1 MPAASTK
8 TSSRAR
14 EWLSALLAP
23 AVVLLGF
30 AALALAHGPSP
41 LRIVTTGLL
50 TAAAV
55 AALGR
60 LASGRLLRSRE
71 ATRDALHRAS
81 AGDLTLSRAALARSG
96 ESALAEALHG
106 LMVAMERI
114 LASFARLSAAV
125 SGVAADLT
133 TRGRELSLAAAMQSS
148 RAEETADAMRGTD
161 AAIGSLR
168 ESMET
173 LAGAAENAGA
183 SLHEMTASVTE
194 VSRSTT
200 ALRAFVDETTAS
212 LGGVVS
218 ALQQVASAVE
228 NLSGLADE
236 TARATAAIRSST
248 AETDRQAQTG
258 ARLSERV
265 SAAVVSGKTAV
276 SGTLAGMHEI
286 RAAVSGAADASTA
299 LAEHSARIG
308 EILHAIEEIAGETN
322 LLALNASIIA
332 AQAGESGKTFSVLAD
347 DIRDLS
353 ERTAVSTDEVR
364 GLVSAVRG
372 GVEDVRRLLS
382 DARRRTEEG
391 VDLAQT
397 SDATLDE
404 IEALALESRRASEGI
419 AGRAVAQSA
428 DAARV
433 SEATGRVSAEVGRIS
448 EATRGQLETTRTVH
462 ARADRVRELTE
473 QLARAMEEQA
483 VGGQTLL
490 GSMERVTS
498 TVDAIAEAT
507 VTLADGSS
515 AVVGSMDEIRKAARQ
530 NAYAA
535 TAMNQAA
542 QALEQESLLLRSRS
556 SLFRLP
562 SPAPGGRIRAA
573 LRYLDEANFDP
584 AFSQTVPQAILA
596 RTWGEGLV
604 KFGEGTRIAPELAE
618 RWEIDPTGTLF
629 TFHLRRGVRWHEG
642 GTLSAADVKASFER
656 FLSPATGAPLAA
668 LFDAVEGYEE
678 FRAGRSPGVAGL
690 ETPSGSVLAVR
701 LSRPVPFFLQLLTL
715 PDITV
720 LPPAILGDPDR
731 IRRFPCGTGAFVPR
745 EIAFGKSARFDRF
758 DGYWERNRIAP
769 DGIDLDLAEDSE
781 AGVFQRFLDGQLDV
795 VWDIPYPEAARLT
808 ADPAWRPYI
817 DSSVQLHTSFLV
829 LRCDRAPLDDV
840 RVRRALNHA
849 VDRAALN
856 ARTFA
861 GLSIPA
867 ASILPPH
874 VVGHDPALRPYRHEP
889 EIAKALL
896 REAGHGGGLTLSA
909 WLSPKDAR
917 DPLNPL
923 PVIATQLEAVG
934 VKLALEVL
942 PGEEAAA
949 RKRNGVFPDVRLSR
963 WFADFP
969 DPDTFF
975 RSLFSSKA
983 ESVLDGGYANPEVD
997 RLVEKGAGLL
1007 DAAEREA
1014 LYRDLD
1020 RLVQSEAPLVFL
1032 FHNRGFVAHAPRL
1045 RGVQAHLLLP
1055 PVRWNELWLEP

>member
-8 TSSRAR
+8 APSGGRA
-14 EWLSALLAP
+14 WLSAALAP

-30 AALALAHGPSP
+30 AVLSLTSVPSS
-41 LRIVTTGLL
+41 LRTLSVGVL

-55 AALGR
+55 AVIGR
-60 LASGRLLRSRE
+60 LSAGRVLRARE
-71 ATRDALHRAS
+71 ATRDALHRAA
-81 AGDLTLSRAALARSG
+81 AGDLTLTRAALSRSG
-96 ESALAEALHG
+96 EDALAEALHG

-114 LASFARLSAAV
+114 LASFARLSEAV
-125 SGVAADLT
+125 SGVGRDLT
-133 TRGRELSLAAAMQSS
+133 TRGRDLSQAAGVQNA
-148 RAEETADAMRGTD
+148 RAGETAAAMRGTD

-183 SLHEMTASVTE
+183 SLHEMTASVTQ
-194 VSRSTT
+194 VSRSTS
-200 ALRAFVDETTAS
+200 ALRSFVDETAAS
-212 LGGVVS
+212 FGGVVS
-218 ALQQVASAVE
+218 ALQEVSSAVE
-228 NLSGLADE
+228 NLSGLGGE
-236 TARATAAIRSST
+236 TARATAAIRAST
-248 AETDRQAQTG
+248 AETDHQAQTA

-286 RAAVSGAADASTA
+286 RGAVSGAADAATA

-332 AQAGESGKTFSVLAD
+332 AQAGESGKTFSVLSD

-353 ERTAVSTDEVR
+353 DRTAVSTEEVR

-404 IEALALESRRASEGI
+404 IETLALESRRASEGI
-419 AGRAVAQSA
+419 AGMAVTQSA
-428 DAARV
+428 EAARV
-433 SEATGRVSAEVGRIS
+433 SEATGRVSSEITRIS
-448 EATRGQLETTRTVH
+448 EATRGQLETAKAVN
-462 ARADRVRELTE
+462 ARADRVRDLTE

-483 VGGQTLL
+483 AGGQTLL

-515 AVVGSMDEIRKAARQ
+515 AVVRSMEEIQKAAER

-535 TAMNQAA
+535 TSMNQAA

-562 SPAPGGRIRAA
+562 SPVPGGRVRAA
-573 LRYLDEANFDP
+573 LRYLDEDNFDP
-584 AFSQTVPQAILA
+584 AFCQTIPQAILA

-604 KFGEGTRIAPELAE
+604 RFGEGTRILPELAE
-618 RWEIDPTGTLF
+618 SWDIDPSGTLY

-656 FLSPATGAPLAA
+656 FFSPAVGAPLAY
-668 LFDAVEGYEE
+668 LFDAVEGFDD
-678 FRAGRSPGVAGL
+678 FRAGRAPGVTGL
-690 ETPSGSVLAVR
+690 EAVGSAVLQVR
-701 LSRPVPFFLQLLTL
+701 LSRAVPFFLQLFTL

-720 LPPAILGDPDR
+720 LPASLLADPAR
-731 IRRFPCGTGAFVPR
+731 ARRLPSGTGAFVPR
-745 EIAFGKSARFDRF
+745 EITFGKTARFDRY
-758 DGYWERNRIAP
+758 DTYWDRGRIAL
-769 DGIDLDLAEDSE
+769 DGVDLDLTEDSE
-781 AGVFQRFLDGQLDV
+781 GGVFQRFLDGQLDV
-795 VWDIPYPEAARLT
+795 IWDIPYPEAARLM
-808 ADPAWRPYI
+808 ADPEWRPYI

-856 ARTFA
+856 ERTFA
-861 GLSIPA
+861 GLTVPA

-874 VVGHDPALRPYRHEP
+874 LVGHDPGLRPYRHDP
-889 EIAKALL
+889 ERARALL
-896 REAGHGGGLTLSA
+896 AEAGRGDGLTLST

-923 PVIATQLEAVG
+923 PAVAAQLEAVG
-934 VKLALEVL
+934 VKLVLEVL
-942 PGEEAAA
+942 PGEEMSA
-949 RKRNGVFPDVRLSR
+949 RKRIGVFPDVRLSR

-975 RSLFSSKA
+975 SSLFYSKT
-983 ESVLDGGYANPEVD
+983 EEVLDGGFRNAEVD
-997 RLVEKGAGLL
+997 RLVEKGARLL

-1014 LYRDLD
+1014 VYRDLN
-1020 RLVQSEAPLVFL
+1020 RLVQSEAPVIFL
-1032 FHNRGFVAHAPRL
+1032 FHNRGFVLQAPRL
-1045 RGVQAHLLLP
+1045 RGAQAHLLPP
-1055 PVRWNELWLEP
+1055 PVRWNDLWLEP

>member
-8 TSSRAR
+8 TPSRAR
-14 EWLSALLAP
+14 AWLSAALVP

-30 AALALAHGPSP
+30 AALALSPSPSP
-41 LRIVTTGLL
+41 LRTLTAGVL

-55 AALGR
+55 AALSRLSTGR
-60 LASGRLLRSRE
+60 VLRARE
-71 ATRDALHRAS
+71 ATREALHRAS

-96 ESALAEALHG
+96 EAALAEALHG

-114 LASFARLSAAV
+114 LASFARLSEAV
-125 SGVAADLT
+125 SGVARDLT
-133 TRGRELSLAAAMQSS
+133 SRGRDLSAAAAVQNA
-148 RAEETADAMRGTD
+148 RAGETAAAMRGTD

-183 SLHEMTASVTE
+183 SLHEMTASVTQ
-194 VSRSTT
+194 VSRSTS
-200 ALRAFVDETTAS
+200 ALRSFVDETAAS
-212 LGGVVS
+212 LDGVVS
-218 ALQQVASAVE
+218 ALQEVASAVE
-228 NLSGLADE
+228 NLSGLAGE
-236 TARATAAIRSST
+236 TARATDAIRAST
-248 AETDRQAQTG
+248 AETDRQAQTA

-265 SAAVVSGKTAV
+265 SAAVVSGKAAV
-276 SGTLAGMHEI
+276 SGTLAGMQEI
-286 RAAVSGAADASTA
+286 RGSVSGAADAATA

-353 ERTAVSTDEVR
+353 DRTSVSTDEVR
-364 GLVSAVRG
+364 GLVSAVRS
-372 GVEDVRRLLS
+372 GVDDVRRLLS
-382 DARRRTEEG
+382 EARRRTEEG

-404 IEALALESRRASEGI
+404 IETLALDSRRASEGI
-419 AGRAVAQSA
+419 AGAAVAQSRE
-428 DAARV
+428 AARV
-433 SEATGRVSAEVGRIS
+433 SEATSRVSAEVARIS
-448 EATRGQLETTRTVH
+448 DATRGQLETARAVNT
-462 ARADRVRELTE
+462 RADRVRELTE

-483 VGGQTLL
+483 EGGQTLL

-507 VTLADGSS
+507 VTLADGSA
-515 AVVGSMDEIRKAARQ
+515 AVVTSMDEIRRAAEK

-535 TAMNQAA
+535 TSMNQAA

-562 SPAPGGRIRAA
+562 PPVPGGRVRAA
-573 LRYLDEANFDP
+573 LRYLDEDNFDP
-584 AFSQTVPQAILA
+584 AFCQTVPQAILV

-604 KFGEGTRIAPELAE
+604 RFGEGTRILPELAE

-642 GTLSAADVKASFER
+642 GTLAAADVKASFER
-656 FLSPATGAPLAA
+656 FLAPSTAAPLAP
-668 LFDAVEGYEE
+668 LFDALEGYDD
-678 FRAGRSPGVAGL
+678 FRAGRTPGVAGL
-690 ETPSGSVLAVR
+690 EAPTAAILEVR
-701 LSRPVPFFLQLLTL
+701 LARPVPFFLQLLTL

-720 LPPAILGDPDR
+720 LPPSLVADAARARKAPT
-731 IRRFPCGTGAFVPR
+731 GTGPFVPR
-745 EIAFGKSARFDRF
+745 EITFGKAARFDRSES
-758 DGYWERNRIAP
+758 YWDRGRIAL
-769 DGIDLDLAEDSE
+769 DGVDLDLTEDSE

-795 VWDIPYPEAARLT
+795 VWDIPYPEAARLM
-808 ADPAWRPYI
+808 ADPEWRPYI

-856 ARTFA
+856 ERTFA
-861 GLSIPA
+861 GLTVPA

-874 VVGHDPALRPYRHEP
+874 LVGHDPSLRPYRHDP
-889 EIAKALL
+889 ERARALL
-896 REAGHGGGLTLSA
+896 DEAGRRDGLKLSA

-923 PVIATQLEAVG
+923 PAVAAQLAAVG
-934 VKLALEVL
+934 VRLELETL
-942 PGEEAAA
+942 PGEEMSA
-949 RKRNGVFPDVRLSR
+949 RNRNGLYPDVRLSR

-975 RSLFSSKA
+975 SSLFYSRT
-983 ESVLDGGYANPEVD
+983 EDVIDGGYRNAEVD
-997 RLVEKGAGLL
+997 RLVEKGARLL

-1014 LYRDLD
+1014 VYRELN
-1020 RLVQSEAPLVFL
+1020 RLVQAEAPVVFL
-1032 FHNRGFVAHAPRL
+1032 FHNRGFVVQAPRL
-1045 RGVQAHLLLP
+1045 RGVQAHLLPP
-1055 PVRWNELWLEP
+1055 PVRWNDLWLEP

>member
-1 MPAASTK
+1 MPPASTK
-8 TSSRAR
+8 GPFRAAER
-14 EWLSALLAP
+14 LSGALAP

-30 AALALAHGPSP
+30 VALALSPSPSP
-41 LRIVTTGLL
+41 LRALTAGIL

-60 LASGRLLRSRE
+60 LSSGRVVRGRE

-96 ESALAEALHG
+96 EAALAEALHG

-114 LASFARLSAAV
+114 LASFARLSEAV
-125 SGVAADLT
+125 SGVARDLT
-133 TRGRELSLAAAMQSS
+133 SRGRDLSLAAAVQNA
-148 RAEETADAMRGTD
+148 RAEETAAAMRGTD

-183 SLHEMTASVTE
+183 SLHEMTASVTQ
-194 VSRSTT
+194 VSRSTS
-200 ALRAFVDETTAS
+200 ALRSFVDETAAS
-212 LGGVVS
+212 LAGVVS
-218 ALQQVASAVE
+218 AFQEVASAVE
-228 NLSGLADE
+228 NLSGLAGE
-236 TARATAAIRSST
+236 TARATAAIRAST
-248 AETDRQAQTG
+248 AESDQQAQTG

-265 SAAVVSGKTAV
+265 SAAVVSGKAAV

-286 RAAVSGAADASTA
+286 RGAVSGATDAA
-299 LAEHSARIG
+299 AVLAEHSARIG

-322 LLALNASIIA
+322 LIALNASIIA
-332 AQAGESGKTFSVLAD
+332 AQAGESGRTFSVLAD

-353 ERTAVSTDEVR
+353 DRTSVSTDEVR
-364 GLVSAVRG
+364 GLVSSVRS
-372 GVEDVRRLLS
+372 GVEDVRHLLS
-382 DARRRTEEG
+382 EARRKTEEG

-404 IEALALESRRASEGI
+404 IEKLALDSRHASEGI
-419 AGRAVAQSA
+419 AHASLAQSRE
-428 DAARV
+428 AARV
-433 SEATGRVSAEVGRIS
+433 SEATSRVSSEVARIS
-448 EATRGQLETTRTVH
+448 EATRGQLET
-462 ARADRVRELTE
+462 ARAVNARGDRVRDLTE

-483 VGGQTLL
+483 TGGQTLL

-515 AVVGSMDEIRKAARQ
+515 AVVRSMDEIRRAAER

-535 TAMNQAA
+535 TSMNQAA

-562 SPAPGGRIRAA
+562 SPVPGGRVRAA
-573 LRYLDEANFDP
+573 LRYLDEENFDP
-584 AFSQTVPQAILA
+584 AFCQTVPQAILV

-604 KFGEGTRIAPELAE
+604 RFGEGTRILPELAE
-618 RWEIDPTGTLF
+618 RWEIDLSGTLY

-642 GTLSAADVKASFER
+642 GTLAAADVKASLER
-656 FLSPATGAPLAA
+656 YLSPATAAPLAS
-668 LFDAVEGYEE
+668 LFDGIEGYED
-678 FRAGRSPGVAGL
+678 FRAGRTPGVAGL
-690 ETPSGSVLAVR
+690 EAPSGALFRVR
-701 LSRPVPFFLQLLTL
+701 LARPVPFFLQLLTL

-720 LPPAILGDPDR
+720 LPPSLLADAAR
-731 IRRFPCGTGAFVPR
+731 ARRAPFGTGPFVSK
-745 EIAFGKSARFDRF
+745 EISFGKVARFDRS
-758 DGYWERNRIAP
+758 DSYWDRARIAL
-769 DGIDLDLAEDSE
+769 DGVDLDLTEDSE
-781 AGVFQRFLDGQLDV
+781 AGVFQRFLEGQLDV
-795 VWDIPYPEAARLT
+795 VWDIPYPEAARLM
-808 ADPAWRPYI
+808 ADPEWRPYI

-856 ARTFA
+856 ERTFA
-861 GLSIPA
+861 GLTVPA

-874 VVGHDPALRPYRHEP
+874 LSGHDPALRPYRHDP
-889 EIAKALL
+889 ERAKVLL
-896 REAGHGGGLTLSA
+896 AEAGLVDGLTLSA

-923 PVIATQLEAVG
+923 PTIATQLEAVG
-934 VKLALEVL
+934 VRIALEVL
-942 PGEEAAA
+942 PGEEMSA
-949 RKRNGVFPDVRLSR
+949 RIRNGIFPDVKLSR

-975 RSLFSSKA
+975 SSLFYSKT
-983 ESVLDGGYANPEVD
+983 EDVLDGGFRNAEVD
-997 RLVEKGAGLL
+997 RLVEKGARLL

-1014 LYRDLD
+1014 VYRELN
-1020 RLVQSEAPLVFL
+1020 RLVQSQAPVVFL
-1032 FHNRGFVAHAPRL
+1032 FHNRGFVVQRPRL
-1045 RGVQAHLLLP
+1045 RGVQAHLLPP
-1055 PVRWNELWLEP
+1055 PVRWNDLWLEP

>member
-1 MPAASTK
+1 MPAASK
-8 TSSRAR
+8 KAPSRAR
-14 EWLSALLAP
+14 AWLPAALAP
-23 AVVLLGF
+23 AVVLAGF
-30 AALALAHGPSP
+30 AVLSLTPSPSP
-41 LRIVTTGLL
+41 LRTLSAGVL
-50 TAAAV
+50 TAGAV
-55 AALGR
+55 AALSR
-60 LASGRLLRSRE
+60 LTAGGALRARE

-81 AGDLTLSRAALARSG
+81 AGDLTLSRAALERSG
-96 ESALAEALHG
+96 ETALAEALHG

-114 LASFARLSAAV
+114 LASFARLSEAV
-125 SGVAADLT
+125 SGVALDLT
-133 TRGRELSLAAAMQSS
+133 SRGRDLSLAAAVQTS
-148 RAEETADAMRGTD
+148 RAGETAAAMRGTD

-183 SLHEMTASVTE
+183 SLHEMTASVTQ

-200 ALRAFVDETTAS
+200 ALRAFVDETAAS

-218 ALQQVASAVE
+218 ALQEVASAVE
-228 NLSGLADE
+228 NLSGLAGE
-236 TARATAAIRSST
+236 TARATASIRAST
-248 AETDRQAQTG
+248 AESDRQAQTA

-265 SAAVVSGKTAV
+265 SAAVVSGKAAV

-286 RAAVSGAADASTA
+286 RGAVSGAADASTA

-353 ERTAVSTDEVR
+353 ERTSVSTEEVR

-372 GVEDVRRLLS
+372 GVEEVRGLLAE
-382 DARRRTEEG
+382 ARRRTEEG

-404 IEALALESRRASEGI
+404 IETLALDSRRASEGI
-419 AGRAVAQSA
+419 AEAAVAQSRE
-428 DAARV
+428 AARV
-433 SEATGRVSAEVGRIS
+433 SDATSRVSSEVARIS
-448 EATRGQLETTRTVH
+448 EATRGQLETARGVN

-483 VGGQTLL
+483 AGGQALL

-515 AVVGSMDEIRKAARQ
+515 AVVRSMDEIRKAAER

-535 TAMNQAA
+535 TSMNQAA

-562 SPAPGGRIRAA
+562 SPVPGGRVRAA
-573 LRYLDEANFDP
+573 LRYLDDENFDP
-584 AFSQTVPQAILA
+584 AFCQTVPQAILV

-604 KFGEGTRIAPELAE
+604 RFGEGTRILPELAE
-618 RWEIDPTGTLF
+618 RWEIDPSGTLY

-656 FLSPATGAPLAA
+656 FLSPATAAPLATF
-668 LFDAVEGYEE
+668 FDAVEGYEE
-678 FRAGRSPGVAGL
+678 YRAGTSPEVRGL
-690 ETPSGSVLAVR
+690 EAPSSVLLRVR

-720 LPPAILGDPDR
+720 LPPSLVGDPAR
-731 IRRFPCGTGAFVPR
+731 ARRAPSGTGPFVPR
-745 EIAFGKSARFDRF
+745 EISFGRAARFDRS
-758 DGYWERNRIAP
+758 DVYWDRARIAL
-769 DGIDLDLAEDSE
+769 DGVDLDLTEDSE

-795 VWDIPYPEAARLT
+795 VWDIPYPEAARLM
-808 ADPAWRPYI
+808 ADPQWRPYI

-856 ARTFA
+856 ERTYA
-861 GLSIPA
+861 GLGVPA

-874 VVGHDPALRPYRHEP
+874 LVGHDPSLRPYRHDP
-889 EIAKALL
+889 ERAKALL
-896 REAGHGGGLTLSA
+896 AEAGHGGGLTLTA
-909 WLSPKDAR
+909 WLSPTDAR

-923 PVIATQLEAVG
+923 PAVAAQLESVG
-934 VKLALEVL
+934 VRLALEVL
-942 PGEEAAA
+942 PGEEMSA
-949 RKRNGVFPDVRLSR
+949 RKRIGEFPDVRLSR

-975 RSLFSSKA
+975 SPLFYSKA
-983 ESVLDGGYANPEVD
+983 ESVLDGGYRSSEID
-997 RLVEKGAGLL
+997 RLVEKGARLL

-1014 LYRDLD
+1014 VYRELN
-1020 RLVQSEAPLVFL
+1020 RLVQSEAPVVFL
-1032 FHNRGFVAHAPRL
+1032 FHNRGFVVQTPRL
-1045 RGVQAHLLLP
+1045 RGVQAHLLPP
-1055 PVRWNELWLEP
+1055 PVRWNDLWLEP

>member
-8 TSSRAR
+8 TPSRAKT
-14 EWLSALLAP
+14 WLPAALAP

-30 AALALAHGPSP
+30 ASLALTQSPSP
-41 LRIVTTGLL
+41 LRTLTAGVL

-60 LASGRLLRSRE
+60 LAEGRILRARE

-96 ESALAEALHG
+96 DAALAEAFHG

-114 LASFARLSAAV
+114 LASFARLSEAV
-125 SGVAADLT
+125 SGVARDLT
-133 TRGRELSLAAAMQSS
+133 TRGRDLSLAATVQNA
-148 RAEETADAMRGTD
+148 RAVETAAAMRGTD

-183 SLHEMTASVTE
+183 SLHEMTASVMQ
-194 VSRSTT
+194 VSRSTS
-200 ALRAFVDETTAS
+200 ALRAFVDETAAS

-218 ALQQVASAVE
+218 ALQEVASAVE
-228 NLSGLADE
+228 NLSGLAGE
-236 TARATAAIRSST
+236 TAGATEAIRSST
-248 AETDRQAQTG
+248 AETDRQAQTA

-265 SAAVVSGKTAV
+265 SAAVVSGKAAV

-286 RAAVSGAADASTA
+286 RGAVSGASDAATA

-308 EILHAIEEIAGETN
+308 EVLHVIEEIAGETN
-322 LLALNASIIA
+322 LLALNSSIIA
-332 AQAGESGKTFSVLAD
+332 AQAGESGRTFSVLAD

-353 ERTAVSTDEVR
+353 DRTSVSTEEVR
-364 GLVSAVRG
+364 GLVSSVLS
-372 GVEDVRRLLS
+372 GVEDVRRLLAE
-382 DARRRTEEG
+382 ARRRTEEG

-404 IEALALESRRASEGI
+404 IETLALDSRRASEGI
-419 AGRAVAQSA
+419 ASAADEQSRES
-428 DAARV
+428 ARV
-433 SEATGRVSAEVGRIS
+433 SEATSRVSSEVARIS
-448 EATRGQLETTRTVH
+448 EATRGQLES
-462 ARADRVRELTE
+462 ARAVNARTDRVRELTE

-483 VGGQTLL
+483 TGGQALL

-507 VTLADGSS
+507 VTLADGSA
-515 AVVGSMDEIRKAARQ
+515 AVVTSMDEIRRAAER
-530 NAYAA
+530 NAYAS
-535 TAMNQAA
+535 TSMNQAA

-562 SPAPGGRIRAA
+562 SPAPGGRVRAA

-584 AFSQTVPQAILA
+584 AFCQTVPQAILV

-604 KFGEGTRIAPELAE
+604 RFGEGTRILPELAE
-618 RWEIDPTGTLF
+618 SWEIDPSGTLY
-629 TFHLRRGVRWHEG
+629 TFNLRRGVRWHEG
-642 GTLSAADVKASFER
+642 GTLAAAHVKASFER
-656 FLSPATGAPLAA
+656 FLSPATAAPLAT
-668 LFDAVEGYEE
+668 LFDAVEGYDA
-678 FRAGRSPGVAGL
+678 FRAGHTPGVAGL
-690 ETPSGSVLAVR
+690 EAPSSALFRVR
-701 LSRPVPFFLQLLTL
+701 LARPVPFFLQLLTL

-720 LPPAILGDPDR
+720 LPPSLVGDPDR
-731 IRRFPCGTGAFVPR
+731 VRRAPSGTGPFVPR
-745 EIAFGKSARFDRF
+745 EFSFGKVARFDRS
-758 DGYWERNRIAP
+758 DTYWDRGRIAL
-769 DGIDLDLAEDSE
+769 DGVDLDLTEDSE

-795 VWDIPYPEAARLT
+795 IWDIPYPEAARLM
-808 ADPAWRPYI
+808 ADPRWRPYI

-829 LRCDRAPLDDV
+829 LRCDRTPLDDV

-856 ARTFA
+856 EKTFA
-861 GLSIPA
+861 GLTVPA

-874 VVGHDPALRPYRHEP
+874 LVGHDPNLRPYRHDP
-889 EIAKALL
+889 ERAKALL
-896 REAGHGGGLTLSA
+896 HEAGHGGGLALTA
-909 WLSPKDAR
+909 WLSPKDSR

-923 PVIATQLEAVG
+923 PVIAAQLEAVG

-942 PGEEAAA
+942 PGEEMTA
-949 RKRNGVFPDVRLSR
+949 RKRGGIFPDVKLSR

-975 RSLFSSKA
+975 SSLLYSKT
-983 ESVLDGGYANPEVD
+983 EDVLDAGFRDAEVD
-997 RLVEKGAGLL
+997 RLVEKGARLL

-1014 LYRDLD
+1014 VYRELN
-1020 RLVQSEAPLVFL
+1020 RLVQAEAPLVFL
-1032 FHNRGFVAHAPRL
+1032 FHNRGFVVQAPRL
-1045 RGVQAHLLLP
+1045 RGVQAHLLPP
-1055 PVRWNELWLEP
+1055 PVRWNDLWLEP

>member
-8 TSSRAR
+8 EPSRSR
-14 EWLSALLAP
+14 EWLSAALAP

-30 AALALAHGPSP
+30 LALALSPSP
-41 LRIVTTGLL
+41 SPIRTVTAGVL

-60 LASGRLLRSRE
+60 LAGGRALRARE

-96 ESALAEALHG
+96 EAALAEALHG

-114 LASFARLSAAV
+114 LASFARLSEAV
-125 SGVAADLT
+125 SGVARDLT
-133 TRGRELSLAAAMQSS
+133 TRGRDLSLAAAVQNA
-148 RAEETADAMRGTD
+148 RAEETAAAMRGTD

-183 SLHEMTASVTE
+183 SLHEMTASVTQ
-194 VSRSTT
+194 VSRSTS
-200 ALRAFVDETTAS
+200 ALRTFVDETAAS

-218 ALQQVASAVE
+218 ALQEVASAVE
-228 NLSGLADE
+228 NLSGLAGE
-236 TARATAAIRSST
+236 TARATGAIRAST
-248 AETDRQAQTG
+248 AETDRQAQTA

-286 RAAVSGAADASTA
+286 RGAVSGAGDAATA

-308 EILHAIEEIAGETN
+308 EVLHAIEEIAGETN

-353 ERTAVSTDEVR
+353 DRTSVSTEEVR
-364 GLVSAVRG
+364 GLVSSVRG
-372 GVEDVRRLLS
+372 GVEDVRRLLAE
-382 DARRRTEEG
+382 ARRRTEEG

-404 IEALALESRRASEGI
+404 IETLALDSRRASDGI
-419 AGRAVAQSA
+419 ASSAVAQSRE
-428 DAARV
+428 AARV
-433 SEATGRVSAEVGRIS
+433 SEATSRVSSEVARIS
-448 EATRGQLETTRTVH
+448 EATRGQLETARAVH
-462 ARADRVRELTE
+462 ARADRVRDLTE

-483 VGGQTLL
+483 TGGQTLL

-515 AVVGSMDEIRKAARQ
+515 AVVRSMDEIRKAAER
-530 NAYAA
+530 NAYAS
-535 TAMNQAA
+535 TSMNQAA

-562 SPAPGGRIRAA
+562 SPAPGGRVRAA
-573 LRYLDEANFDP
+573 LRYLDDENFDP
-584 AFSQTVPQAILA
+584 AFCQTVPQAILV

-604 KFGEGTRIAPELAE
+604 RFGEGTRILPELAE
-618 RWEIDPTGTLF
+618 RWEIDPSGTLY

-642 GTLSAADVKASFER
+642 GTLSAADVKSSFER
-656 FLSPATGAPLAA
+656 FLSPTTAAPLAT
-668 LFDAVEGYEE
+668 LFDAVEGYDE
-678 FRAGRSPGVAGL
+678 FRAGRTPDVAGL
-690 ETPSGSVLAVR
+690 EAPSSALLRVR

-720 LPPAILGDPDR
+720 LPPSLVADPAR
-731 IRRFPCGTGAFVPR
+731 ARRAPSGTGPFVPR
-745 EIAFGKSARFDRF
+745 EISFGK
-758 DGYWERNRIAP
+758 
-769 DGIDLDLAEDSE
+769 
-781 AGVFQRFLDGQLDV
+781 
-795 VWDIPYPEAARLT
+795 AARLM
-808 ADPAWRPYI
+808 ADPEWRPYI

-829 LRCDRAPLDDV
+829 LRCDRAPLHDV

-849 VDRAALN
+849 IDRAALN
-856 ARTFA
+856 ERTFA
-861 GLSIPA
+861 GLTVPA

-874 VVGHDPALRPYRHEP
+874 LVGHDPALRSYRHDP
-889 EIAKALL
+889 ERAKALL
-896 REAGHGGGLTLSA
+896 HEAGCGDGLTLSA
-909 WLSPKDAR
+909 WVSPKDAR

-923 PVIATQLEAVG
+923 PAVAAQLGAVG

-942 PGEEAAA
+942 PGEEMSA
-949 RKRNGVFPDVRLSR
+949 RKRSGVFPDVKLSR

-975 RSLFSSKA
+975 SSLFYSKT
-983 ESVLDGGYANPEVD
+983 EDVLDGGFRNAEVD
-997 RLVEKGAGLL
+997 RLVEKGARLL

-1014 LYRDLD
+1014 VYRDLN
-1020 RLVQSEAPLVFL
+1020 RLVQAEAPVVFL
-1032 FHNRGFVAHAPRL
+1032 FHNRGFVVQAPRL
-1045 RGVQAHLLLP
+1045 RGVQAHLLPP
-1055 PVRWNELWLEP
+1055 PVRWNDLWLES

>member
-1 MPAASTK
+1 MPAPSTK
-8 TSSRAR
+8 AAPRAR
-14 EWLSALLAP
+14 TWLSAALAP

-30 AALALAHGPSP
+30 AALALSPGPSP
-41 LRIVTTGLL
+41 LRILTAGVL

-55 AALGR
+55 AALARLSAGR
-60 LASGRLLRSRE
+60 VLRARE

-96 ESALAEALHG
+96 EESLARALHG

-114 LASFARLSAAV
+114 LASFARLSEAV
-125 SGVAADLT
+125 SGVARDLT
-133 TRGRELSLAAAMQSS
+133 TRGRDLSLAAGLQAA
-148 RAEETADAMRGTD
+148 RAEETAAAMRGTD

-183 SLHEMTASVTE
+183 SLHEMTASVTQ
-194 VSRSTT
+194 VSRSTS
-200 ALRAFVDETTAS
+200 ALRSFVDETAAS
-212 LGGVVS
+212 LGGVVA
-218 ALQQVASAVE
+218 ALHEVASAVD
-228 NLSGLADE
+228 NLSGLAGE
-236 TARATAAIRSST
+236 TARATASIRAST
-248 AETDRQAQTG
+248 AETDLQAQTA

-265 SAAVVSGKTAV
+265 SAAVVAGKSAV
-276 SGTLAGMHEI
+276 SGTLGGMHEI
-286 RAAVSGAADASTA
+286 RGAVSGAADAATA

-308 EILHAIEEIAGETN
+308 EILRAIEEIAGETN

-353 ERTAVSTDEVR
+353 ERTSVSTEEVR
-364 GLVSAVRG
+364 GLVAAVRSG
-372 GVEDVRRLLS
+372 AEDVRRLLAE
-382 DARRRTEEG
+382 ARRKTEEG

-404 IEALALESRRASEGI
+404 IETLALESRRASDGI
-419 AGRAVAQSA
+419 AGASVAQSRE
-428 DAARV
+428 AARV
-433 SEATGRVSAEVGRIS
+433 SEATSRVSTEVARIS
-448 EATRGQLETTRTVH
+448 EATRGQLETAKGVN

-483 VGGQTLL
+483 GGGQALL

-507 VTLADGSS
+507 VTLADGSA
-515 AVVGSMDEIRKAARQ
+515 AVVRSMDEIRKAAER

-535 TAMNQAA
+535 TSMNQAA

-562 SPAPGGRIRAA
+562 PPVPGGRVRAA
-573 LRYLDEANFDP
+573 LRYLDDDNFDP
-584 AFSQTVPQAILA
+584 AFCQTVPQAILV

-604 KFGEGTRIAPELAE
+604 RFGEGARILPELAE
-618 RWEIDPTGTLF
+618 RWEIDPSGTLY

-642 GTLSAADVKASFER
+642 GTLAAADLKSSFER
-656 FLSPATGAPLAA
+656 YLSPATAAPLAP
-668 LFDAVEGYEE
+668 LFDAVEGYDD
-678 FRAGRSPGVAGL
+678 FRAGRTPGVAGV
-690 ETPSGSVLAVR
+690 EAPSSSVVQFR
-701 LSRPVPFFLQLLTL
+701 LSRPLPFFLQLLTL
-715 PDITV
+715 PDLTV
-720 LPPAILGDPDR
+720 LPPSLVADAAR
-731 IRRFPCGTGAFVPR
+731 ARRAPSGTGPFVAR
-745 EIAFGKSARFDRF
+745 EIRFGKVARFDRY
-758 DGYWERNRIAP
+758 DAYWDRGRIAL
-769 DGIDLDLAEDSE
+769 DGVDLDLTEDSE

-795 VWDIPYPEAARLT
+795 VWDIPYPEAARLM
-808 ADPAWRPYI
+808 ADPEWRPYI

-856 ARTFA
+856 ERTFA
-861 GLSIPA
+861 GLTVPA

-874 VVGHDPALRPYRHEP
+874 LVGHDPSLRPYRHDP
-889 EIAKALL
+889 ERARALL
-896 REAGHGGGLTLSA
+896 AEAGRGDGLTLTA

-923 PVIATQLEAVG
+923 PAIAAQLEAVG
-934 VKLALEVL
+934 VKLALEIL
-942 PGEEAAA
+942 PGEEMSA
-949 RKRNGVFPDVRLSR
+949 RKRGGVFPDVRLLR

-975 RSLFSSKA
+975 SALFYSKT
-983 ESVLDGGYANPEVD
+983 EDVLDGGYRNADVD
-997 RLVEKGAGLL
+997 RLVEKGARLL
-1007 DAAEREA
+1007 DAGERETV
-1014 LYRDLD
+1014 YRELN
-1020 RLVQSEAPLVFL
+1020 RLVQAEAPVVFL
-1032 FHNRGFVAHAPRL
+1032 FHNRAFVVHAPRL
-1045 RGVQAHLLLP
+1045 RGVQAHLLPP
-1055 PVRWNELWLEP
+1055 PVRWNDLWLEP